1 MEEVVVDK
9 NQGVGHTH
17 AGTVRDMYD
26 RMDLVQ
32 KVGERDATLVGNLR
46 WPFGML
52 VLPGVVESDRNERN
66 ES

>member
-32 KVGERDATLVGNLR
+32 EVGERDATPVGNLR
-46 WPFGML
+46 WVVGTL
-52 VLPGVVESDRNERN
+52 VLPGVVESDRSEQN